1 MPPRHRCP
9 ESEEFAGAVGASA
22 GHYIY
27 RDLGVFIRTA
37 GRPAA
42 TNASGKAA
50 RCLMIII
57 FWCCRG

>member
-1 MPPRHRCP
+1 MPPRQRCL
-9 ESEEFAGAVGASA
+9 ESEEFAEAVGASVE
-22 GHYIY
+22 HYIY
-27 RDLGVFIRTA
+27 RDLDVCIRTA

-57 FWCCRG
+57 FWCRHG